1 VTIEGRSAHRKGRST
16 PQTPRIA
23 NGAAGGPLRLRRS
36 ATFALVPSTTSRC
49 AGHSRRRTF
58 RALVRADGA
67 TWTGA
72 MAGTPRAWFRGMSKP
87 IPTIQK
93 YMTTSPHS
101 IGVEQPLSRAHDM
114 MRQFGIRHL
123 PVLHGGK
130 LVGML
135 TDRDLHLVESLAG
148 VDPTKVKVED
158 AMATVV
164 YAVPPE
170 SPLDEVVDTM
180 GEHKYGSAVIM
191 QNEKVVGIFTTVD
204 VCRALAE
211 LLRTRLAK

>member
-1 VTIEGRSAHRKGRST
+1 
-16 PQTPRIA
+16 
-23 NGAAGGPLRLRRS
+23 
-36 ATFALVPSTTSRC
+36 
-49 AGHSRRRTF
+49 
-58 RALVRADGA
+58 
-67 TWTGA
+67 
-72 MAGTPRAWFRGMSKP
+72 MSKP

-101 IGVEQPLSRAHDM
+101 IGVEQPLSKAHDV
-114 MRQFGIRHL
+114 MRELKIRHL

-180 GEHKYGSAVIM
+180 AEHKYGSAVIM

-211 LLRTRLAK
+211 LLQTRLAK

>member
-1 VTIEGRSAHRKGRST
+1 M
-16 PQTPRIA
+16 
-23 NGAAGGPLRLRRS
+23 
-36 ATFALVPSTTSRC
+36 
-49 AGHSRRRTF
+49 
-58 RALVRADGA
+58 VRAYVA
-67 TWTGA
+67 L
-72 MAGTPRAWFRGMSKP
+72 MSKP

-101 IGVEQPLSRAHDM
+101 IGVEQPLSRAHAM
-114 MRQFGIRHL
+114 MREHGIRHL

-130 LVGML
+130 LLGML

-164 YAVPPE
+164 YSVSPE
-170 SPLDEVVDTM
+170 APLDEVVATM

-204 VCRALAE
+204 VCRAFAE
-211 LLRTRLAK
+211 LLQTRLAK